1 MLRIAGKIFAPQP
14 NQRSYLANA
23 TTQPASSIRPAPA
36 AAPKAASSRNII
48 IFSNAV
54 RYPSIPPTNHAIDF
68 MVGFIGPFTCG
79 ATVVHLRTLR
89 PEFIREAF
97 TKYKITYMA
106 LVPMVL
112 KNLER
117 GLRQRFAELPS
128 GKRKILNA
136 LIATNRAL

>member
-1 MLRIAGKIFAPQP
+1 
-14 NQRSYLANA
+14 
-23 TTQPASSIRPAPA
+23 
-36 AAPKAASSRNII
+36 
-48 IFSNAV
+48 
-54 RYPSIPPTNHAIDF
+54 

-106 LVPMVL
+106 LVPMIL

-117 GLRQRFAELPS
+117 GLRQRFADL
-128 GKRKILNA
+128 A
-136 LIATNRAL
+136 ATASANSERADRHKSRA